1 MKATASALAVL
12 FSGGSAIKL
21 LSQHDLKKQDDW
33 VAECDGMHGLV
44 SPYYVPPKDFMTKV
58 VCVPLMCENKL
69 GKTDDVAVGTAAPC
83 TWEGGEDSCCTD
95 KVDSPCASGSLPCVL
110 GEVTS
115 LDDYT
120 LHAVKQANSTDVA
133 AIKADC
139 GTAAA
144 DFETDA
150 KTATEATD

>member
-1 MKATASALAVL
+1 MGRANGERV
-12 FSGGSAIKL
+12 FRSGCGETDEVKSF
-21 LSQHDLKKQDDW
+21 Q
-33 VAECDGMHGLV
+33 LV
-44 SPYYVPPKDFMTKV
+44 EY
-58 VCVPLMCENKL
+58 KL